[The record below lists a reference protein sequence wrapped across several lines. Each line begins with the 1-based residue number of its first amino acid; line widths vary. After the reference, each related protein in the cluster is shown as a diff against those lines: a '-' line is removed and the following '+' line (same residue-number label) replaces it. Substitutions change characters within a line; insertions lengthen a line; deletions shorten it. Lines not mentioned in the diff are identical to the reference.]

1 MAVRLQSLRTR
12 PRRTARPEA
21 RPERDRRARTTSAS
35 PVNDAA
41 EVARHRRAGGPEDI
55 ALYSC
60 ACGYAFQATV
70 TASVGCPHCG
80 ADQAW

>member
-21 RPERDRRARTTSAS
+21 RPEHERRARVAPSAHADDS
-35 PVNDAA
+35 A

-60 ACGYAFQATV
+60 ACGYAFEATV

>member
-12 PRRTARPEA
+12 PRRTSRAEPRS
-21 RPERDRRARTTSAS
+21 ERDRRVRVTPAAADDS
-35 PVNDAA
+35 A

-55 ALYSC
+55 ALYTC
-60 ACGYAFQATV
+60 ACGYAFEATV